1 VIQFKPLS
9 WWHSAHRDGGFLV
22 PKLDCHI
29 EMASNYRPI
38 GVVRRLMKHTFRD
51 VGGIVEEIEDS

>member
-1 VIQFKPLS
+1 
-9 WWHSAHRDGGFLV
+9 V